1 MDTQYRSPRED
12 SRYEEEAAI
21 SLPLLDD
28 VNELIEKEKILLE
41 FKVLEQQREAS
52 EWKAKYDNLLG
63 KVAENA
69 HISEINENFRILEEV
84 ADSALGA
91 AEGPDVSMLIDYIHK
106 IGDHYILDMS
116 GKPASFVVSQIT
128 QGSSLLKHYSNV
140 LNAVSF
146 RGCGL
151 KDDSALLLC
160 SKFVSNPMIKG
171 KQEMS
176 ASVFTCTSNYH
187 KQRRCN
193 SQHSIFLNLYVLCYI
208 ALHNIMIILI
218 SFILFILFIL
228 FTSSLCLI
236 ILNSYEILTQI

>member
-1 MDTQYRSPRED
+1 MDTQYRSPRKD

-41 FKVLEQQREAS
+41 FKVLEQQKEAS
-52 EWKAKYDNLLG
+52 EWKAKYDSLLG

-69 HISEINENFRILEEV
+69 NISEINENFRILEEV
-84 ADSALGA
+84 ADSALETT
-91 AEGPDVSMLIDYIHK
+91 EGPDVSNLIDYIHK
-106 IGDHYILDMS
+106 VGDHYILDMS
-116 GKPASFVVSQIT
+116 GKSASFVVSQIT
-128 QGSSLLKHYSNV
+128 QGSSILKHYSNV

-171 KQEMS
+171 KHKMF
-176 ASVFTCTSNYH
+176 ASVFACVSRNHEQPRCTP
-187 KQRRCN
+187 Q
-193 SQHSIFLNLYVLCYI
+193 QLIIPNLLVLRYI
-208 ALHNIMIILI
+208 TPYRIMISLILFI
-218 SFILFILFIL
+218 SFILLV
-228 FTSSLCLI
+228 SH
-236 ILNSYEILTQI
+236 